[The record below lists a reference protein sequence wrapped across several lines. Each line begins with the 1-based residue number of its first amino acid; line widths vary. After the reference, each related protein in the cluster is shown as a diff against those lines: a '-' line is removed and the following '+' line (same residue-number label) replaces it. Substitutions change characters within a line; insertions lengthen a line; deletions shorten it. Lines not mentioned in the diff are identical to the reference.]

1 MIDRNENFLLAV
13 DSILSIINFEND
25 FDVIKQNKIITSSFF
40 YKIANH
46 CKGGSSFIILFLRK
60 LLIEN
65 FVMIK
70 KLDFLA

>member
-40 YKIANH
+40 YKIATEAT
-46 CKGGSSFIILFLRK
+46 FL
-60 LLIEN
+60 N
-65 FVMIK
+65 
-70 KLDFLA
+70 